1 MPKQTGTGGKVWPG
15 GISKRGD
22 PYLRTLL
29 IHGARVVL
37 CHLRRKSQPGWALT
51 LAQRRPLNVVAV
63 AMANKMA
70 RTVWAVLAQDR
81 AYDRGYVS
89 VRPAWRQAGLAGKEG
104 RTRPQVATVR

>member
-1 MPKQTGTGGKVWPG
+1 
-15 GISKRGD
+15 
-22 PYLRTLL
+22 LL